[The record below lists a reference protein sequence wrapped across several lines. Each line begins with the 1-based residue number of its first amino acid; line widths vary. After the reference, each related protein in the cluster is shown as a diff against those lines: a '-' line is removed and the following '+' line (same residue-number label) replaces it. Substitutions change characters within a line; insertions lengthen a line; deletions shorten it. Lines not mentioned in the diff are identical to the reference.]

1 VLDNKFDVSSSYSQL
16 TLSEILDMLRINA
29 DVPDDFE
36 EYSEMRLEDPSDPIC
51 RMDYL
56 DDLRRAERFKK
67 FMTEEEMNLYII

>member
-16 TLSEILDMLRINA
+16 TLSEILDILRINA

-36 EYSEMRLEDPSDPIC
+36 EYSEMHLEDPSDPIC